1 MIFWYASRSCWSLPE
16 RSGGKHGRLSE
27 MHTSACGQGR
37 ESQGQTALA
46 LSGLWLSVYV
56 PHAAWAT
63 TVAKI
68 ASRLS
73 LLSRRLDER
82 LGEDVR
88 GVGQHDPDLDSP
100 ICCGPR

>member
-1 MIFWYASRSCWSLPE
+1 MLPD
-16 RSGGKHGRLSE
+16 HVGRHQSDRE
-27 MHTSACGQGR
+27 GSMDACPKCTHPHVVKAGEG
-37 ESQGQTALA
+37 SGQTALA

-56 PHAAWAT
+56 HHAAWAA

-73 LLSRRLDER
+73 LLSWRLDER

-100 ICCGPR
+100 VCCGAR